1 MSVRTNILLRKFGKC
16 TFDVLLR
23 TYCLCLYDIALWHS
37 YSRNGLNKFPS
48 YYNRC
53 IKIFLGYKRH
63 DSLTS
68 VILDTGLPS
77 FNTVLHN
84 SSAILLS
91 VFYHVATKLFLYLM
105 LYEFVSYCDYC
116 QLHFLCLSGCLSVF
130 CVFLCLCLSPL
141 FLLFYGFSPDSNKL
155 IDWLTTYHYTL

>member
-53 IKIFLGYKRH
+53 IKIFLGYKRR

-68 VILDTGLPS
+68 VLLDARLPS
-77 FNTVLHN
+77 FNTALHICTLFLLYIFLFIVLCVFLYFIITAALCVLINGWMDN
-84 SSAILLS
+84 SSAI
-91 VFYHVATKLFLYLM
+91 
-105 LYEFVSYCDYC
+105 
-116 QLHFLCLSGCLSVF
+116 F
-130 CVFLCLCLSPL
+130 C
-141 FLLFYGFSPDSNKL
+141 
-155 IDWLTTYHYTL
+155 